1 MAKHD
6 TNIDRASETKP
17 AYLYARFSSQ
27 GQRDGHSIERQL
39 TYGRTYADQ
48 NGWAV
53 VEELTDEAKSAFKG
67 ANREEGSALYAF
79 EQKARE
85 GHFQNGAVLVC
96 ENVDRLSRQGA
107 KAAAKLI
114 WALNDAGVDVAT
126 YHDGHVYRSG
136 VDTDMMDLF
145 SVIIKASVAHEE
157 SLKKSKRSNAGWSR
171 IHTAIANGDKTAYS
185 RQCPSWLDLK
195 DGVYVPNEH
204 RAALVR
210 QIFDWYVNGIGSLTI
225 IDRLNAMGEKSWS
238 IEKRYKDT
246 KHWTPRY
253 LHKLLT
259 TPAVM
264 GEYVTL
270 KGEVLSTDYYPQI
283 IDADTFHKALSVRKD
298 RTTLGGDERKRAQ
311 NLFAGIT
318 KCGHC
323 GYGAVIQRRT
333 MINKSKPPRHYAWLR
348 CNDARYKKEA
358 CTNGTT
364 IHYTVVERTVL
375 DEMLPLV
382 AENRNISSALS
393 AFDRKIAEAQHKL
406 DAQQK
411 QLDNIVEAIAEGIAA
426 KALKARSV
434 KVEEEIETLTAEIDD
449 LRRQRGIEA
458 AKPDKST
465 DTHAISLLRNQ
476 LESDDEEVRFDAR
489 TRTNVAL
496 RRLIEKIEI
505 YSNGTFKIGLDGGA
519 WYLFDG
525 TGTLLEGAWEPCD
538 PIMP

>member
-1 MAKHD
+1 M
-6 TNIDRASETKP
+6 
-17 AYLYARFSSQ
+17 
-27 GQRDGHSIERQL
+27 
-39 TYGRTYADQ
+39 
-48 NGWAV
+48 
-53 VEELTDEAKSAFKG
+53 
-67 ANREEGSALYAF
+67 
-79 EQKARE
+79 
-85 GHFQNGAVLVC
+85 VC

-126 YHDGHVYRSG
+126 YHDGHLYKSG

-157 SLKKSKRSNAGWSR
+157 SVKKSKRSNAGWSR

-185 RQCPSWLDLK
+185 RQCPSWLDIK
-195 DGVYVPNEH
+195 DGLYVANEH
-204 RAALVR
+204 RAAIVR

-259 TPAVM
+259 SPAVM

-270 KGEVLSTDYYPQI
+270 RGEVLSTDYYPQI
-283 IDADTFHKALSVRKD
+283 IDADTFHKALAVRKD

-311 NLFAGIT
+311 NLLSGIT

-333 MINKSKPPRHYAWLR
+333 MTNKSKPPRHYSWLR
-348 CNDARYKKEA
+348 CNDARYKENA
-358 CTNGTT
+358 CTNGTV
-364 IHYTVVERTVL
+364 IHYSVVERTVL
-375 DEMLPLV
+375 DEMLPLI
-382 AENRNISSALS
+382 AENRNISSAL
-393 AFDRKIAEAQHKL
+393 ATFDRQIAEAQHKL

-411 QLDNIVEAIAEGIAA
+411 QLDNIIEAITEGIAP
-426 KALKARSV
+426 KALKARSA
-434 KVEEEIETLTAEIDD
+434 KVEDEIEILTVEIAD
-449 LRRQRGIEA
+449 LRRQRGVQA

-465 DTHAISLLRNQ
+465 DTRAIDLLRDQ
-476 LESDDEEVRFDAR
+476 LESEDEEVRFDAR

-505 YSNGTFKIGLDGGA
+505 YSNGTFKIGLGGGA
-519 WYLFDG
+519 WYMFDE
-525 TGTLLEGAWEPCD
+525 TGTMLEGAWEPCD
-538 PIMP
+538 PIAG